1 MAQTLKGK
9 FPWRIGATSYV
20 VPADLMTNV
29 RLLADTV
36 DDVQLLFFESFA
48 GTGMEHRVDVAGL
61 RQVAHDH
68 DLTYTVH
75 LPTDIRLG
83 SADPHRREQG
93 IAEIVRL
100 INELEVLSPL
110 SFDLHLLPEPDL
122 PDSEWQDC
130 LDQSLG
136 VLSKRLG
143 NAVKLLAIE
152 NIDYPLSLVLPLVR
166 SHGFSLCLDAGHI
179 QRYGH
184 DFEEAVQSFLPLA
197 GHVHLH
203 GVADGRDHRALGTK
217 EVPLVAEFGEK
228 LAAIEYTGVVTL
240 EVYRKDWLEVSLKI
254 LQETWGRYGVAAM
267 KEASIAA
274 TGDERR
280 TA

>member
-61 RQVAHDH
+61 KQIARDH

-93 IAEIVRL
+93 IGEIVRL

-203 GVADGRDHRALGTK
+203 GVADGRDHRSLGKK
-217 EVPLVAEFGEK
+217 ELSLLAFLGEK
-228 LAAIEYTGVVTL
+228 LAATEYLGVVTL
-240 EVYRKDWLEVSLKI
+240 ELYRKDWLEDSLNI
-254 LQETWGRYGVAAM
+254 LLETWGRFGV
-267 KEASIAA
+267 EALLETDFADA
-274 TGDERR
+274 GDVREKS
-280 TA
+280 